1 MIYLMVTIQSRVEI
15 FKQMMDYNQ
24 ATFNSAFEAMI
35 VVQDQFEGFAQTAI
49 DQANWIPEDGRKA
62 IQNCVDVYKTGRENY
77 KEYIDDS
84 FKKAGQ
90 LFTA

>member
-1 MIYLMVTIQSRVEI
+1 METKQI
-15 FKQMMDYNQ
+15 FKQMIEFNQ
-24 ATFNSAFEAMI
+24 ATFNSAYEAMI
-35 VVQDQFEGFAQTAI
+35 VMQDQFEGFAQTAI
-49 DQANWIPEDGRKA
+49 DQANWIPADGRKA
-62 IQNCVDVYKTGRENY
+62 IQKCVDVYKTGRENY